1 MIKTF
6 DIIFDEYFEES
17 EPILYE
23 YIDENEYT
31 ALPGEDELV
40 THLMESKD
48 YSIRMAKALVE
59 VFIENYDK

>member
-23 YIDENEYT
+23 YLDDNEYT
-31 ALPGEDELV
+31 ELPGMDELV

-48 YSIRMAKALVE
+48 YSIRMAQVLVE